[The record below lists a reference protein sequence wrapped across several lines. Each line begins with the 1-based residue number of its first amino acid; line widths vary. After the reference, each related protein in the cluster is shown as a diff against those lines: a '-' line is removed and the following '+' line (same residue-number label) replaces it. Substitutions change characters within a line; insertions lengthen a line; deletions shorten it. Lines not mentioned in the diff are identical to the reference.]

1 MPVVLNK
8 SAGDFRLWGIVALW
22 TIGQRSSAMAYFVI
36 ESRKSVPNILPFLIE
51 EGFVNGC
58 PTRIG
63 NNTPWT
69 FVDIDK
75 KVYVFG
81 VYGAAAAG
89 PVIGDTHLTADEF
102 KTIYDIIKRSRQ
114 RMKDIPHW
122 KDRVALAE

>member
-1 MPVVLNK
+1 
-8 SAGDFRLWGIVALW
+8 
-22 TIGQRSSAMAYFVI
+22 MAYFVV
-36 ESRKSVPNILPFLIE
+36 ESRRSVPNILPFLIE

-58 PTRIG
+58 PTRVG

-89 PVIGDTHLTADEF
+89 PVIGDTHLTAVEF
-102 KTIYDIIKRSRQ
+102 KTIYGIIKRSRQ